1 MASLAKSWVE
11 QTTLGWL
18 EAVGWSVL
26 HSPDI
31 APDTPG
37 AERAD
42 CGEAVLA

>member
-1 MASLAKSWVE
+1 MASLAESGVE
-11 QTTLGWL
+11 QTTLGLL

-31 APDTPG
+31 APDTIG

-42 CGEAVLA
+42 CGKAVLA